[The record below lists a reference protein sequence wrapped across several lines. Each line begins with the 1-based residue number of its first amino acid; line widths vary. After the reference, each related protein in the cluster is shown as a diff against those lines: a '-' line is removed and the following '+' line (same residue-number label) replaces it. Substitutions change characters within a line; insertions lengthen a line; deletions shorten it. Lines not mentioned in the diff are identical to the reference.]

1 MSVELSSPER
11 QQQILRYIERQQRVT
26 VNQIVSQFDVSL
38 ATARR
43 DLEALAGQGKV
54 QRVHG
59 GAIATRQA
67 LPEAPVLQRAAERST
82 VKARIGQAAA
92 DLINTGDTIFLGS
105 GTTVLQAARYLR
117 GKRNLTIITNSL
129 LVLNELSDV
138 ADVTVIGLGGMLR
151 PSEMSLLGHITELA
165 LNELRADKVII
176 GIHAIDVE
184 RGLTSDYLPEAV
196 TDRAILKIGREVIVA
211 ADHTKCGAIST
222 ALVAPVSA
230 IQTLV
235 TDTDTP
241 AEFLAA
247 LRAQG
252 VRVLA
257 V

>member
-1 MSVELSSPER
+1 MSFELSSPER
-11 QQQILRYIERQQRVT
+11 QQQILRYIEQRQRVT

-67 LPEAPVLQRAAERST
+67 LPEAPVLQRSAERST

-151 PSEMSLLGHITELA
+151 QSEMSLLGHITELA